1 MNDGDVPVLV
11 FDQEGAERD
20 ILHRGYYQMLLK
32 EAAVL

>member
-20 ILHRGYYQMLLK
+20 ILHRNYYQLLLK